1 MDDFA
6 AELRMRPFERN
17 DQDAVRELVL
27 TGIRERWDV
36 LDESLNQDLNDIAS
50 TYGAGT
56 TLTAWDGTRLV
67 ATGTLVPRGD
77 GVGEILRM
85 STTVADRR
93 KGVASRIVRELVAE
107 ALARGM
113 ETLVLETASHFTDA
127 RALYEAHG
135 FVFDYEEDGEFCRDS
150 FYRLVLARS

>member
-6 AELRMRPFERN
+6 AQLTVRPFERN
-17 DQDAVRELVL
+17 EQDGVRELVL
-27 TGIRERWDV
+27 AGIRERWDV
-36 LDESLNQDLNDIAS
+36 LDESLNQDLNDFAS

-56 TLTAWDGTRLV
+56 TLTAWDGKRLV

-85 STTVADRR
+85 STAAAHRR
-93 KGVASRIVRELVAE
+93 QGVASRILRELVAE
-107 ALARGM
+107 ARARGM

-127 RALYEAHG
+127 RALYEARG
-135 FVFDYEEDGEFCRDS
+135 FVFDHEEDGEFCLDS
-150 FYRLVLARS
+150 YYRLALAPP